1 MIARLLPHPA
11 MSLFVTA
18 TWLVLNQSLAPGHI
32 ILGCI
37 LGLLLGAA
45 FDRLQPPRL
54 RVRKVLLFGRL
65 AARVAVDIVHS
76 NFAMLRSIVTG
87 RSRSVHSGFVPIP
100 LELSDPYGL
109 AVLACIITATP
120 GTIWVSYR
128 SDDGLLLIHV
138 FDLIDS
144 TAAIAAIT
152 ERYEQPLREI
162 FE

>member
-1 MIARLLPHPA
+1 MRLLPHPA
-11 MSLFVTA
+11 MSLFITV

-32 ILGCI
+32 LIGCI

-45 FDRLQPPRL
+45 FERIHPPRL
-54 RVRKVLLFGRL
+54 RVRKAWLLLRL
-65 AARVAVDIVHS
+65 AGRVAVDVLKS
-76 NFAMLRSIVTG
+76 NIAMLRSIVTG

-100 LELSDPYGL
+100 LELTDPYGL
-109 AVLACIITATP
+109 AILACIITATP

-138 FDLIDS
+138 FDLVDS
-144 TAAIAAIT
+144 SNAVAAIT
-152 ERYEQPLREI
+152 QRYQEPLREI